1 MDCGRCWVV
10 ETWPKSKF
18 LEAWRFAGKNETED
32 ENFSEPGALATCG
45 LMEVDA
51 LKTSELL

>member
-1 MDCGRCWVV
+1 LDCGRCWVV